1 MNSLVVRSRSVSA
14 VLLLLIIACNSL
26 ASKSTADTAANRS
39 WPSFWRQFT
48 IAVSKKDHDALIKV
62 MPADFFDGGGGLT
75 PIEWLRFLDENV
87 RNGSWRDLQRSVA
100 RGTFVNKQWSRKGVL
115 TRVTRDNGYYFE
127 FRKDKKWYFAGVV
140 GD

>member
-1 MNSLVVRSRSVSA
+1 MNSIILKSRGIFSA
-14 VLLLLIIACNSL
+14 LLLLIIASNSL
-26 ASKSTADTAANRS
+26 AFKSTLDAAANRS

-48 IAVSKKDHDALIKV
+48 IAVSKKDHDGLIRV

-75 PIEWLRFLDENV
+75 PVEWLRFMDENV

-100 RGTFVNKQWSRKGVL
+100 RGTVVNKQWSRKGVL

>member
-1 MNSLVVRSRSVSA
+1 MNSLVLRSRSVFS
-14 VLLLLIIACNSL
+14 VLLLLIVACNSL
-26 ASKSTADTAANRS
+26 AFKSAADAVANRS

-48 IAVSKKDHDALIKV
+48 TAVNKKDHDGLIKV

-75 PIEWLRFLDENV
+75 PVEWLRFMDENV
-87 RNGSWRDLQRSVA
+87 RNGSWRNLRRSVA
-100 RGTFVNKQWSRKGVL
+100 RGTVVDKQWSRKGVL